1 MATMAVK
8 EQKQQEQEALIT
20 GAEAI
25 AVACKLAD
33 VDVITAYPI
42 RPYDTVMQYI
52 SQLTADGEMDCEYIV
67 AEGEHSQFEIVK
79 HASVCG
85 ARVFCGSSGV
95 GWMYAM
101 ECLTVTPALRV
112 PMVAMVGNRALDD
125 PGAFGVEHNDAL
137 AVRDLGWLLTWVDNA
152 QECLDTALIAYRVA
166 EDRRMFVPCAISCDG
181 AFLTHSQSLVK
192 IPTQEQVKKFLP
204 PYNRG
209 DLLMHPD
216 NVISI
221 APQVNED
228 WVMEIRRQNYAV
240 TERSQDVIRQVYQ
253 EFEQVFG
260 RKYGNP
266 FFEEYMTEDA
276 DVVLLGM
283 GTMSTPVRVAIR
295 KMREQ
300 GKKVGF
306 VRLRWFRPFPAEDL
320 AKSLGRF
327 KAVGVIDRDFSF
339 GSPYLSGVV
348 ATEVRTALYPG
359 KGPKPPVLGFICGLG
374 GREVTVPD
382 VQKMADVT
390 YQAAEGKSVPLT
402 QWIGLRE

>member
-1 MATMAVK
+1 MAVA
-8 EQKQQEQEALIT
+8 EQKQVEQEALIT
-20 GAEAI
+20 GAEAM
-25 AVACKLAD
+25 AVACKMAD
-33 VDVITAYPI
+33 VDVVTAYPI
-42 RPYDTVMQYI
+42 RPYDTVMQFMNQLI
-52 SQLTADGEMDCEYIV
+52 SNGEMDCEFIV

-101 ECLTVTPALRV
+101 EALTVTPALRV

-125 PGAFGVEHNDAL
+125 PGAFGCEHNDAL
-137 AVRDLGWLLTWVDNA
+137 AVRDLGWLLTWVDSG
-152 QECLDTALIAYRVA
+152 QEAMDTTFIAYRVA
-166 EDRRMFVPCAISCDG
+166 EDKRMLVPCAISCDG
-181 AFLTHSQSLVK
+181 AFLTHSQSLIK
-192 IPTQEQVKKFLP
+192 IPTDDQVKKFLP
-204 PYNRG
+204 RYDRG
-209 DLLMHPD
+209 NLLMHPD

-228 WVMEIRRQNYAV
+228 WVMEVRRQNYAV
-240 TERSQDVIRQVYQ
+240 TERAADVIREAYAD
-253 EFEQVFG
+253 FESIFG

-266 FFEEYMTEDA
+266 FIEEFMTEDA

-283 GTMSTPVRVAIR
+283 GTMSTPAKVAIR
-295 KMREQ
+295 ELRKQ
-300 GKKVGF
+300 GIKVGF

-320 AKSLGRF
+320 VKSLSRF
-327 KAVGVIDRDFSF
+327 KAVGVVDRDFSF

-374 GREVTVPD
+374 GREVTLQD
-382 VQKMADVT
+382 VKTMT
-390 YQAAEGKSVPLT
+390 NETLKAAEGKSVPLT